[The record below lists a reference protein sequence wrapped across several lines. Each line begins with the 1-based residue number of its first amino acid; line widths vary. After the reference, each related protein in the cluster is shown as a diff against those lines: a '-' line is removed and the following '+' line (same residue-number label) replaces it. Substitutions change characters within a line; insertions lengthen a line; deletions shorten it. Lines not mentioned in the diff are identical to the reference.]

1 MNNDI
6 KDLMLAKKEEKQL
19 SDITNSLINSIK
31 ESMIKEIAKSV
42 YKYLGIEINEF
53 NTDRLEELNAT
64 IFMSKDNIRGISGVI
79 VGDDKTHLTCG
90 SLYPIYY
97 YIEEFK
103 KGKRDNKA
111 ENTNLS
117 YEDKDDIIY
126 EYEFIP
132 YKKIGNILLDK
143 VDEENFQPNSVPFL
157 GEQSFNHVVCR
168 AIAIDNPEIKRRG
181 LEEKHVY
188 IVYDNKKIELTC
200 VFDKFIENLN
210 QICDDI
216 VIIDDVY
223 EVSDVKWK
231 TAHSKEL
238 GIIAYANQFND
249 NNYYIQAIHFTGKDA
264 FNDSISEIENK
275 YKIRSEIMDDSF
287 SSQAVI
293 NNEFDYSNVVPTI
306 EAISYLVQY
315 CDQMNKQLT
324 KLVEEDE
331 EKNKQF
337 KSEYKDYMYKKSYGQ
352 EFQVYIKEKSYNN
365 ITCNDYESFSSAV
378 KGGNLNQVTGLDIK
392 LCMDFLRGKEE
403 KLEEHENLFTIIFNP
418 YDIKFA
424 RKSNYND
431 PNMNKVEEQINS
443 ILKQLPVANSIFC
456 NKQNQ

>member
-1 MNNDI
+1 MNSEI
-6 KDLMLAKKEEKQL
+6 E
-19 SDITNSLINSIK
+19 
-31 ESMIKEIAKSV
+31 EIAILV
-42 YKYLGIEINEF
+42 YKYLGLEIDEF
-53 NTDRLEELNAT
+53 NINRLEELNAT
-64 IFMSKDNIRGISGVI
+64 IFMPKNNTRGIGGVI

-90 SLYPIYY
+90 SLYPIEY

-103 KGKRDNKA
+103 KGERDNKV
-111 ENTNLS
+111 ENINLS
-117 YEDKDDIIY
+117 DEDKDDNIY

-143 VDEENFQPNSVPFL
+143 VDDKNFRPNGVPFL

-181 LEEKHVY
+181 LKEKHVY

-216 VIIDDVY
+216 VIIDNVY
-223 EVSDVKWK
+223 EVPGVKWK

-238 GIIAYANQFND
+238 GIVAYANQFDD
-249 NNYYIQAIHFTGKDA
+249 NNYYIQSIHFTGKDV
-264 FNDSISEIENK
+264 FNDSINEIENK

-287 SSQAVI
+287 SSRDVI

-337 KSEYKDYMYKKSYGQ
+337 KSEYKDYMYKKSYWQ
-352 EFQVYIKEKSYNN
+352 EFQVYIKEQSYNN
-365 ITCNDYESFSSAV
+365 ITCNDYESFLSAV
-378 KGGNLNQVTGLDIK
+378 KGGNLNQVAGLDIK
-392 LCMDFLRGKEE
+392 LCMNFSRGKEE
-403 KLEEHENLFTIIFNP
+403 KLDEHENLFTIIFNP

-424 RKSNYND
+424 RKSNHKD
-431 PNMNKVEEQINS
+431 PNMDKIEEQINL
-443 ILKQLPVANSIFC
+443 ILKQFPVANSIFC
-456 NKQNQ
+456 NKQNL

>member
-1 MNNDI
+1 MNN
-6 KDLMLAKKEEKQL
+6 E
-19 SDITNSLINSIK
+19 
-31 ESMIKEIAKSV
+31 IKEIATSV
-42 YKYLGIEINEF
+42 YKYLGMEINEF
-53 NTDRLEELNAT
+53 ITDRLEELNAT
-64 IFMSKDNIRGISGVI
+64 IFMSKDNTRGIGGVI

-90 SLYPIYY
+90 SLYPIEY

-103 KGKRDNKA
+103 KGKRDNKE
-111 ENTNLS
+111 ENINLS
-117 YEDKDDIIY
+117 DEDKDDIIY

-143 VDEENFQPNSVPFL
+143 VEDKNFQPNGVPFL

-168 AIAIDNPEIKRRG
+168 AIAIDNSEIKRRG
-181 LEEKHVY
+181 LKEKHVY

-216 VIIDDVY
+216 FIIDDVY
-223 EVSDVKWK
+223 EVLDVKWK
-231 TAHSKEL
+231 TAYSKEL
-238 GIIAYANQFND
+238 GIIAYANQFDD

-287 SSQAVI
+287 SSQVVI

-365 ITCNDYESFSSAV
+365 ITCNDFESFLSAV

-392 LCMDFLRGKEE
+392 LCMDFLRGKAE
-403 KLEEHENLFTIIFNP
+403 KLEKHENLFTIIFNP

-424 RKSNYND
+424 RKSNHND

-443 ILKQLPVANSIFC
+443 ILKQFPVANSIFC

>member
-1 MNNDI
+1 MNN
-6 KDLMLAKKEEKQL
+6 E
-19 SDITNSLINSIK
+19 
-31 ESMIKEIAKSV
+31 IKEIATSV
-42 YKYLGIEINEF
+42 YKYLGMEINEF
-53 NTDRLEELNAT
+53 ITDRLEELNAT
-64 IFMSKDNIRGISGVI
+64 IFMPKDNTRGIGGVI

-90 SLYPIYY
+90 SLYPIEY

-103 KGKRDNKA
+103 KGKRDNKV

-117 YEDKDDIIY
+117 DEDKDDNIY

-143 VDEENFQPNSVPFL
+143 VDDKNFQPNGVPFL
-157 GEQSFNHVVCR
+157 EEQSFNHVVCR
-168 AIAIDNPEIKRRG
+168 AIAIDSPETKRRG
-181 LEEKHVY
+181 KEKYVY
-188 IVYDNKKIELTC
+188 IIYDNQKVALTC
-200 VFDKFIENLN
+200 SFVHFVHNIG
-210 QICDDI
+210 QICEDA
-216 VIIDDVY
+216 VIIDDADNLTK
-223 EVSDVKWK
+223 EKWK
-231 TAHSKEL
+231 IVYSKKI

-249 NNYYIQAIHFTGKDA
+249 DKDYYIQAIHFTGKDA

-275 YKIRSEIMDDSF
+275 NKIRSEIMDESF

-365 ITCNDYESFSSAV
+365 ITCNDFESFSSAV

-424 RKSNYND
+424 RKSNHND

-443 ILKQLPVANSIFC
+443 ILKQFPVANSIFC